1 MPPTGRGVTIDWK
14 TSSRTEITITA
25 PTTSSSV
32 FLATSPHGAMSSGP
46 SRSHG
51 AAGCG
56 ASDELHQAH
65 IFGKGGFP
73 GWVGQPFQR
82 RWRRKSPPKVV
93 ALSAPTF
100 SPRQKGLASRPTPR
114 EAVHKRGSRTI
125 MKALRLVLVAAA
137 AALAGLFLAVPAGAT
152 DT

>member
-1 MPPTGRGVTIDWK
+1 MRARGQDVCARRQPP
-14 TSSRTEITITA
+14 
-25 PTTSSSV
+25 
-32 FLATSPHGAMSSGP
+32 
-46 SRSHG
+46 
-51 AAGCG
+51 AGCHR
-56 ASDELHQAH
+56 ELD
-65 IFGKGGFP
+65 
-73 GWVGQPFQR
+73 QPFQR

-93 ALSAPTF
+93 ALSPPTF

-152 DT
+152 DTTGTIPVKPIL